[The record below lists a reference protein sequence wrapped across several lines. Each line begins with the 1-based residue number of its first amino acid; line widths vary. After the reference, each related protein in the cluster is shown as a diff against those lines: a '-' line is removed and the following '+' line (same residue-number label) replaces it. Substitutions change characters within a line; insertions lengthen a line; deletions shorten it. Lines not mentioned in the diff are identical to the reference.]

1 MGIICNNCKAP
12 LGCSCQKKT
21 ASNGASVCANCI
33 GTYEANL
40 KGLKAQTK
48 PAQQLNSKPTG
59 VHVLY
64 NGPGK
69 QV

>member
-33 GTYEANL
+33 GTYEAQL
-40 KGLKAQTK
+40 KGLKAVK
-48 PAQQLNSKPTG
+48 PHNALSNTKPTG

-69 QV
+69 QS

>member
-1 MGIICNNCKAP
+1 MGIICNNCKTP

-33 GTYEANL
+33 GTYEAGL
-40 KGLKAQTK
+40 KGLKAPA
-48 PAQQLNSKPTG
+48 PAQPSNSKPTG

>member
-1 MGIICNNCKAP
+1 MGIICNNCKTS

-33 GTYEANL
+33 GTYEAGL
-40 KGLKAQTK
+40 KGLKPGQNTNQ
-48 PAQQLNSKPTG
+48 PTQSKPTG

-69 QV
+69 QH

>member
-1 MGIICNNCKAP
+1 MAIICNNCKAP
-12 LGCSCQKKT
+12 LGCSCQKKS

-33 GTYEANL
+33 GTYEAGL
-40 KGLKAQTK
+40 KGLKAPVT
-48 PAQQLNSKPTG
+48 PAQPNNSKPTG